1 MSRYRCR
8 RILHLVGRVAVA
20 LNRLEE
26 HSLLLVVA
34 PEMKDTDEKAKAG
47 MSRFVVTILGIA
59 LLIAAVYFI
68 FWTPGETNVAPTSNA
83 INRSE

>member
-1 MSRYRCR
+1 
-8 RILHLVGRVAVA
+8 
-20 LNRLEE
+20 
-26 HSLLLVVA
+26 
-34 PEMKDTDEKAKAG
+34 MKDTDEKAKAG

>member
-1 MSRYRCR
+1 
-8 RILHLVGRVAVA
+8 
-20 LNRLEE
+20 
-26 HSLLLVVA
+26 
-34 PEMKDTDEKAKAG
+34 MKDTDEKAKAG

-68 FWTPGETNVAPTSNA
+68 FWTPGETTVAPTSNA